1 MSIDIQKE
9 TCSPGTERTE
19 AGGPA
24 KPATPLNEQIRTIV
38 GQIVWRDTLIAAV
51 IMAVGWCALFLSS
64 NWLQFLAGIV
74 PVSTG
79 IFLGRRLKDQAVLH
93 GLILGVSGFLLG
105 LGIMVIY
112 GTLGATGVV
121 PMPEQV
127 IEPGQPPVVLDFQ
140 ELLAFYVQFSLF
152 AMIPFPMFGTMIAHR
167 NEQKRRDMETQVARR
182 GGQLER
188 PPVVRT
194 LEDIR
199 GLSLPQF
206 GGYIKNLFTKHQFT
220 YQNYQF
226 EKDKY
231 LDLFLEYQGETYLLR
246 LSVAD
251 RVRSGMVEML
261 AQDLQQQG
269 IPKGIVITSTEFA
282 ADVNKSARKRSNILL
297 IDGETL
303 FEIAER

>member
-1 MSIDIQKE
+1 MSIDMQKE
-9 TCSPGTERTE
+9 ARSTGTERSETDR
-19 AGGPA
+19 GTGP
-24 KPATPLNEQIRTIV
+24 PPPLSEQIRTV
-38 GQIVWRDTLIAAV
+38 MGQIVWRDTLIAAV
-51 IMAVGWCALFLSS
+51 IMAAGWCALFLSS

-79 IFLGRRLKDQAVLH
+79 IFLGRRLKEHATLH

-105 LGIMVIY
+105 LGIMAAYGILGSAGVI
-112 GTLGATGVV
+112 

-140 ELLAFYVQFSLF
+140 ELLVFYVQFSLF

-167 NEQKRRDMETQVARR
+167 NEQKRRDMDAQVALR

-188 PPVVRT
+188 PPTVRT

-199 GLSLPQF
+199 GLSLPQL
-206 GGYIKNLFTKHQFT
+206 GGYVKNLFTKQQFT
-220 YQNYQF
+220 YKNYQF

-231 LDLFLEYQGETYLLR
+231 LDLVFEYQNETYLVR

-251 RVRSGMVEML
+251 RVRSGMIEML
-261 AQDLQQQG
+261 AQDMQQQG
-269 IPKGIVITSTEFA
+269 IPKGIVLTSTEFA
-282 ADVNKSARKRSNILL
+282 ADVPKSARKRSNVLL
-297 IDGETL
+297 INGETL